1 MVSSHPE
8 KQDSLWWLAAA
19 PGVWALHFLASYA
32 TAAVWCA
39 KHGAP
44 APLGGARLLIA
55 AYTALG
61 LLALAALARRGVR
74 RYRSN
79 ADEGGVRD
87 TARDTSEARHQF
99 LGFTLLSLAALS
111 GLAVAYQALAAVFV
125 GSCR

>member
-1 MVSSHPE
+1 MVSDYPE
-8 KQDSLWWLAAA
+8 KQDGLWWLAAA

-44 APLGGARLLIA
+44 ASLGAARGLIA

-61 LLALAALARRGVR
+61 LLALAGLGRRGLRHYRSAGAEGARRD
-74 RYRSN
+74 S
-79 ADEGGVRD
+79 
-87 TARDTSEARHQF
+87 ARDTSEARHQF

-111 GLAVAYQALAAVFV
+111 ALAVTYQALAAVFV

>member
-32 TAAVWCA
+32 TAAIWCA

-44 APLGGARLLIA
+44 ASLGAARVLIA

-61 LLALAALARRGVR
+61 LIALGGLARRGVFH
-74 RYRSN
+74 YRS
-79 ADEGGVRD
+79 GGRAEHD
-87 TARDTSEARHQF
+87 PRRDTSEARHQF

>member
-1 MVSSHPE
+1 MVSAYPE
-8 KQDSLWWLAAA
+8 KRDSLWWLAAA

-44 APLGGARLLIA
+44 ASLDAARALIA

-61 LLALAALARRGVR
+61 LIALAGLARRGVR
-74 RYRSN
+74 HYR
-79 ADEGGVRD
+79 AGAEHAPD
-87 TARDTSEARHQF
+87 TGRDTSEARHQF

-111 GLAVAYQALAAVFV
+111 GLAICYQALAAVFV